1 VKDDAAEDLEAF
13 GVPAEM
19 VNAVPVPAEDF
30 DVWDDNVLALSLFM
44 RLQTQWRI
52 INGVFAGI
60 NYQSIQFLFDVYN
73 VEDKATMMDD
83 LQAMEFS
90 ALATLNKDRT

>member
-1 VKDDAAEDLEAF
+1 MKDEAADDMAAF

-19 VNAVPVPAEDF
+19 VETVPVPAVDF
-30 DVWDDNVLALSLFM
+30 EVWEENVQALSLFM

-60 NYQSIQFLFDVYN
+60 NYQSIQFLFDVFKI
-73 VEDKATMMDD
+73 EDQATILDD
-83 LQAMEFS
+83 LQAMES
-90 ALATLNKDRT
+90 AALAVLNKDRN